1 MKTLFKTLKP
11 YRGFIALALTI
22 KVFGTLVELVIP
34 YILSYILD
42 DVVPTYSVKSIAFWG
57 VMMVICAALALIGN
71 IVANR
76 MAARVSRNVSKKIR
90 GKLFESTLGLSSSQ
104 IDGFTVPSLES
115 RLTSDTYNVHNLV
128 GMCMRIG
135 VRAPILLVGGM
146 IVTLTLDPILTL
158 VMFFVM
164 PFISLTVYC
173 ISKKGIPLFTQSQR
187 SVDAMVRVVR
197 ENSQGIRVIKAL
209 SKTDYERRRYDK
221 ANKTLIA
228 DETHAS
234 TTMAASNPTV
244 TLILNFGLVAVI
256 TVGALRVN
264 GGLTETGKI
273 IAFIQYFTIIS
284 NAMIGITRIFVH
296 SSKGVASMKRIE
308 EVISTRK
315 ELLRQPEESYPTRAD
330 EPYLVFDN
338 VSFSYVGKKNN
349 LSDISFSVEK
359 GGSLGIIGATGSGKT
374 TLIQLLMRFY
384 DVSEGAIRIGGR
396 DLRTMSQAELKEKFG
411 VVMQNDFIYRGTVAE
426 NIDFGR
432 GLDISEIK
440 RAAELAQAAEFIDN
454 FSDGYDHELN
464 SKGTNVSGG
473 QKQRLLIARALAAD
487 PEILILDDASSALDY
502 KTDSNLRRSIRENF
516 SETTTVVVAQRV
528 SSVMNSDLIIVLDEG
543 RMIGMGKHE
552 ELLQSCPVYKEISDS
567 QIGGAFL
574 E

>member
-1 MKTLFKTLKP
+1 
-11 YRGFIALALTI
+11 
-22 KVFGTLVELVIP
+22 
-34 YILSYILD
+34 
-42 DVVPTYSVKSIAFWG
+42 
-57 VMMVICAALALIGN
+57 
-71 IVANR
+71 
-76 MAARVSRNVSKKIR
+76 
-90 GKLFESTLGLSSSQ
+90 
-104 IDGFTVPSLES
+104 
-115 RLTSDTYNVHNLV
+115 
-128 GMCMRIG
+128 
-135 VRAPILLVGGM
+135 
-146 IVTLTLDPILTL
+146 
-158 VMFFVM
+158 
-164 PFISLTVYC
+164 
-173 ISKKGIPLFTQSQR
+173 QR